1 MIHSPGDENWNA
13 SSYAL
18 CKARNDGELSTAKN
32 RLAHWPLLTL
42 TNRRF
47 VKMAA
52 DSHNREH
59 ASIEIIDNHP
69 GQR

>member
-1 MIHSPGDENWNA
+1 M
-13 SSYAL
+13 
-18 CKARNDGELSTAKN
+18 
-32 RLAHWPLLTL
+32 LTFS
-42 TNRRF
+42 NRRF